1 MASLPAAASSGRGG
15 DQDRNQKKRPAQRSI
30 RHFSAVSRQR
40 QATMLSLLT
49 IWCAMYVPS
58 DLNTLMD
65 AMLTTVSMWLR
76 NPSKRLCGLIS
87 KALLTLECL
96 HLWSFYTIEIIYHC
110 LSSLYVY
117 VLAIRKTI
125 NESSTS
131 FSHLYYW
138 QERWTVQQELNTN
151 AWRRKFQEV
160 QLEPLTE
167 DTIVW
172 KWTADAHTVRAQ
184 FLGVVKRDHA
194 KLIWQAHTETNTS
207 CSSRSRNSE
216 TRKTT

>member
-1 MASLPAAASSGRGG
+1 MVGEETKIEIKRSVQPSGQSGIWSVLCPG
-15 DQDRNQKKRPAQRSI
+15 NGKQQCFRSWP
-30 RHFSAVSRQR
+30 SG
-40 QATMLSLLT
+40 
-49 IWCAMYVPS
+49 AMYVPS

-65 AMLTTVSMWLR
+65 ALLTTVSMWLR

-96 HLWSFYTIEIIYHC
+96 HLWSFYTIETIYHC
-110 LSSLYVY
+110 LSSPYVY

-138 QERWTVQQELNTN
+138 QERWTVQQELNNN

-172 KWTADAHTVRAQ
+172 KWTADAHTV
-184 FLGVVKRDHA
+184 H
-194 KLIWQAHTETNTS
+194 
-207 CSSRSRNSE
+207 NS
-216 TRKTT
+216 